1 MVPALPLTK
10 EEAKARVEAVV
21 VGREV
26 KQARRDRLS
35 KEGTRPEESMD
46 SMVQGKVNNNTV
58 TPEGRHRLSGDPW
71 TQGGG
76 RKAVEWGVQEAEEGP
91 LTANPKCGRVCVRGG
106 SQGSVGEG
114 HGSGNSHQINVGEEP
129 STSRLVIIPEH
140 RHVGQEQEI
149 NPAGPPESTVRSTI
163 SKNLVFIKGPCPP
176 RPGRVRCDV
185 PKMSATLGHPG
196 LPAV

>member
-1 MVPALPLTK
+1 MILGP
-10 EEAKARVEAVV
+10 RVEV
-21 VGREV
+21 
-26 KQARRDRLS
+26 AR
-35 KEGTRPEESMD
+35 
-46 SMVQGKVNNNTV
+46 
-58 TPEGRHRLSGDPW
+58 RLSGVSRGLSRRP
-71 TQGGG
+71 
-76 RKAVEWGVQEAEEGP
+76 RKGHSQQIRNVAGSVSEEA
-91 LTANPKCGRVCVRGG
+91 VRGAL
-106 SQGSVGEG
+106 GEG
-114 HGSGNSHQINVGEEP
+114 HGSGNSQQINVGEEP
-129 STSRLVIIPEH
+129 STSRLAIISEH